1 MSLMIFSV
9 NSSNYCAEVSWV
21 GKWGILF
28 YPCVSICV
36 SVRP

>member
-1 MSLMIFSV
+1 MSIMIFSV
-9 NSSNYCAEVSWV
+9 NSSNYCAEVSLV
-21 GKWGILF
+21 GKWGVLF